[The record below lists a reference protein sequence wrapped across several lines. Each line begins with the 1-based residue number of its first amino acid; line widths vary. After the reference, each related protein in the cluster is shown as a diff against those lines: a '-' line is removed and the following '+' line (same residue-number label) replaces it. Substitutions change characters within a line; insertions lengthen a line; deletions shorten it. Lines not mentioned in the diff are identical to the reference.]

1 MRVTAVHRDASRAGP
16 AGPGRRYCA
25 VVPERAG
32 PELLTARLRLR
43 LPVPEDVDV
52 VRRIHQD
59 PAAVAHNPSDS
70 LPDQGAAEDLLRR
83 WRARWQRDGV
93 GYWMVTGRADPAV
106 SGFCGVKPM
115 RLAGAP
121 VLNLF
126 YRFDPVVW
134 GRGVATEAV
143 TAVVGWVTRIRPDER
158 LVARVRPENAASA
171 RVAAKSGLVRA
182 ADLDTDG
189 EDGPDHIWLRP
200 PDRGQ

>member
-1 MRVTAVHRDASRAGP
+1 M
-16 AGPGRRYCA
+16 
-25 VVPERAG
+25 
-32 PELLTARLRLR
+32 RLR

-52 VRRIHQD
+52 VRRIHQE

-70 LPDQGAAEDLLRR
+70 LADQGAAEDLLRR
-83 WRARWQRDGV
+83 WRFRWQRDGV

-106 SGFCGVKPM
+106 LGFCGVKPM
-115 RLAGAP
+115 RLADVP

-126 YRFDPVVW
+126 YRLDPVAW

-143 TAVVGWVTRIRPDER
+143 TAVVGWVTGIRPDER
-158 LVARVRPENAASA
+158 LVARVRPGNAASA

-189 EDGPDHIWLRP
+189 EDGPDHIWLLP
-200 PDRGQ
+200 PDRGH